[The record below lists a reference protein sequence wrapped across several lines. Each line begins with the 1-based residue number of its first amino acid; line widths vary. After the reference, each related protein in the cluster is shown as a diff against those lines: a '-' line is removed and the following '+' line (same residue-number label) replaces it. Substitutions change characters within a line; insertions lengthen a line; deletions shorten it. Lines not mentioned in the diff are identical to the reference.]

1 MSEEYQI
8 LENGHPD
15 SVKGMDD
22 NRKAASLYDLIPAH
36 ADSILKGPGEWNIGM
51 IVSKGAHVEHWLNG
65 VKVVEYERGSARAE
79 FSVVSERCPWNIP
92 SFRMAV
98 QTRPLKTLA
107 DSSVRCVQQVK
118 WSFRELRRL
127 AKGHH

>member
-15 SVKGMDD
+15 SVKGMDG

-65 VKVVEYERGSARAE
+65 VKVVEYERGSAA
-79 FSVVSERCPWNIP
+79 
-92 SFRMAV
+92 
-98 QTRPLKTLA
+98 
-107 DSSVRCVQQVK
+107 
-118 WSFRELRRL
+118 FRELVQASKFRNWGVAADGSAQPWGELPEGRFL
-127 AKGHH
+127 LQDHGDSIVSFRNLKVKEL